1 MSGNIEVLNQNQNE
15 RFTEINRIKEL
26 YKVQN
31 PKWRGSNT
39 KDFQKFNMELL
50 KDGTTDTIA
59 FSNNKIYNRNTH
71 RLMNRDT
78 LYTQKDIPRQRF
90 KNDNISLKNDT
101 FLNITQYLGPLE
113 TKIMKAEQQTKNV
126 DIPVDFSKF
135 NYNLSKFLN
144 ILRPTSKKYLLH
156 NITTGGYWTLSSA
169 VLNSLS
175 DRLKNGNLVQ
185 QEFDVDSKNTIV
197 SSFYQGED
205 WELRVINE
213 ENKKSVIDGAF
224 FPFLNKMVNVDLDK
238 YGVHHEVDENNYQQ
252 NCLIYSLET
261 AGYDTTAI
269 RCLCKN
275 QEIPMRA
282 LKEIATKLDIYITIR
297 RLDDEKKKTH
307 YGNPKKPEIQLG
319 LIEKH
324 YFLIEKIP
332 YTLFSIKN
340 YFELIENEVN
350 DWNKVFSVEINKNTG
365 NKKYKRKNDRWT
377 DSYTAIKY
385 IVENQS
391 QYLTKIKHTEKLYA
405 TNKYKQ
411 VKEFGSLEYNDK
423 IFDYMDEEP
432 EGNLMVNKPNSLDS
446 ESFSKICLDKVFFD
460 FETTT
465 RRKDGKDTIHKPF
478 CLFTDKN
485 TRGYWGRD
493 CGKQF
498 LDELVDRYGVS
509 KGDVI
514 NKPRLSKA
522 KGKEGEYICDED
534 GNPKIDTTNLYE
546 ETITFKRYI
555 RLIAH
560 NSSYDFRFL
569 LKYLTKIETIE
580 KGTGLMNANCLYY
593 KDGKVI
599 CINIRDS
606 LKMINMP
613 LRKFG
618 SSFGL
623 SVEKEILPYDLYSEE
638 NIKKNWIELEE
649 CLSWVKENDK
659 EQYIKNCERWNCI
672 LDGKVNILKYA
683 GEYCYLDCITLRDGY
698 EKFSGLVKEAINLD
712 INDYMTLPSMAND
725 YLVRQGCYEEVLKL
739 SGVPRHFIQNC
750 VVGGRTMCRRNEK
763 FMSIGNK
770 NKYQKYIQENGPNEN
785 VVNHLLADFDAVSLY
800 PSAMSRMKG
809 FLKGKPKIITD
820 FDSIKNTCDGYYVCV
835 EITKVG
841 KKYDFPCCSLL
852 TEDGIRNFTND
863 LVGEKLYIDK
873 IGLDD
878 LVKFQN
884 VEFKFINGYY
894 YNEGFQTKIIETIKY
909 VFQQRLKYKAMK
921 DEDGNSN
928 PLQLVFKE
936 LMNSSYGKTCLKPI
950 DSEDEY
956 IHKDMIED
964 FVVRN
969 YHYIKEMT
977 LLANGLYYKV
987 KTIKTID
994 THFNNV
1000 HIGVSIL
1007 STSKTIMYEVM
1018 CLAEDLNIDMYY
1030 TDTDSIHI
1038 DNTKIPYLA
1047 EKFQEKYGRELI
1059 GKNMGQFHTDFDLQG
1074 AVGEIVASDSIFL
1087 GKKVYIDRITGTDK
1101 NGKELEDYHIR
1112 MKGVSTNC
1120 IIHKGQTE
1128 YGGNHLDMYEKL
1140 FLGDTLEFNLL
1151 SVAPSFELCKNM
1163 NIKSRKKFS
1172 RRVSFK

>member
-1 MSGNIEVLNQNQNE
+1 MASNIQVLNQNQNE
-15 RFTEINRIKEL
+15 RFSEIARIKKL
-26 YKVQN
+26 YRDEN
-31 PKWRGSNT
+31 PKWRGGNT
-39 KDFQKFNMELL
+39 KDFQKFNLELL
-50 KDGTTDTIA
+50 NDGSTDTIA
-59 FSNNKIYNRNTH
+59 FSNNKIFNRNTG

-78 LYTQKDIPRQRF
+78 IYTQKDIVRNRF
-90 KNDNISLKNDT
+90 NNDNISIKNDT
-101 FLNITQYLGPLE
+101 FLNITQYLKPLE
-113 TKIMKAEQQTKNV
+113 NKILRAEQQKENV

-135 NYNLSKFLN
+135 NYNLSKFLS

-156 NITTGGYWTLSSA
+156 NITTGDYWTLSSA

-175 DRLKNGNLVQ
+175 DRLKDGNLVQ
-185 QEFDVDSKNTIV
+185 EEFDVDSKNTIV

-205 WELRVINE
+205 WEIRVINN

-224 FPFLNKMVNVDLDK
+224 FPFLNKMLNVNLDK
-238 YGVHHEVDENNYQQ
+238 YGVHNVVDENNYKN
-252 NCLIYSLET
+252 NCLIHSLET

-275 QEIPMRA
+275 EEIPMRA

-307 YGNPKKPEIQLG
+307 YGNSDKPEIKLG

-324 YFLIEKIP
+324 YFLIEEIP

-350 DWNKVFSVEINKNTG
+350 DWNKVFSVEINKKTG
-365 NKKYKRKNDRWT
+365 NKKYKRKNDRFT
-377 DSYTAIKY
+377 DSYTAIKFM
-385 IVENQS
+385 VENQS
-391 QYLTKIKHTEKLYA
+391 EYLEKIKHTEKLYA
-405 TNKYKQ
+405 TNKYKH
-411 VKEFGSLEYNDK
+411 VKEFGSLEYNEN
-423 IFDYMDEEP
+423 IFSYEDENP
-432 EGNLMVNKPNSLDS
+432 QGNLMENKPNSLDS
-446 ESFSKICLDKVFFD
+446 KSFNKKCLKKIFFD

-465 RRKDGKDTIHKPF
+465 SRNDKKDTIHKPF
-478 CLFTDKN
+478 CLFTDRN

-493 CGKQF
+493 CGKKF
-498 LDELVDRYGVS
+498 LDDLCEEFGVA
-509 KGDVI
+509 KGEVL
-514 NKPRLSKA
+514 NKPRVSKA
-522 KGKEGEYICDED
+522 KGKEGEFICDED
-534 GNPKIDTTNLYE
+534 GNPKIDSVDLYQ
-546 ETITFKRYI
+546 ETILFNRYI

-580 KGTGLMNANCLYY
+580 KGTGLMNANCLYFHN
-593 KDGKVI
+593 DKVI

-618 SSFGL
+618 GAFGL

-638 NIKKNWIELEE
+638 NVKINWIELEE
-649 CLSWVKENDK
+649 CLKFVKPNEK
-659 EQYIKNCERWNCI
+659 EQYVKNCERWNCI
-672 LDGKVNILKYA
+672 IDGKVNILKYA
-683 GEYCYLDCITLRDGY
+683 GEYCYMDCITLRDGY
-698 EKFSGLVKEAINLD
+698 EKFSELVKEAIDLD

-725 YLVRQGCYEEVLKL
+725 YLVRAGCYDGVLKL

-750 VVGGRTMCRRNEK
+750 VVGGRTMCRKNEK
-763 FMSIGNK
+763 WMSIGNK
-770 NKYQKYIQENGPNEN
+770 NKYQKYIQENGLNSN
-785 VVNHLLADFDAVSLY
+785 VVNHQLADFDAVSLY
-800 PSAMSRMKG
+800 PSAMNRMKG
-809 FLKGKPKIITD
+809 FLKGKPKVITD
-820 FDSIKNTCDGYYVCV
+820 FDNIKNTCDGFYICI

-841 KKYDFPCCSLL
+841 KEYDFPCCSLL

-863 LVGEKLYIDK
+863 LVGKKLYIDK
-873 IGLDD
+873 IALDD
-878 LVKFQN
+878 LVQFQK
-884 VEFKFINGYY
+884 VEYKFINGYY
-894 YNEGFQTKIIETIKY
+894 YDEGFNDTIVKTIRH
-909 VFQQRLKYKAMK
+909 VFSERLKYKAMK

-950 DSEDEY
+950 DSECEY
-956 IHKDMIED
+956 ISKNMID
-964 FVVRN
+964 DYVVRN
-969 YHYIKEMT
+969 YNYIKEMT
-977 LLANGLYYKV
+977 LLANGNYYKV

-1018 CLAEDLNIDMYY
+1018 CLAEDLGINMYY

-1038 DNTKIPYLA
+1038 DNTKINYLA
-1047 EKFQEKYGRELI
+1047 DEFRKKYNRELI

-1074 AVGEIVASDSIFL
+1074 AVGEIVAMDSIFL
-1087 GKKVYIDRITGTDK
+1087 GKKCYIDRITGVDK
-1101 NGKELEDYHIR
+1101 NKNELEDYHIR

-1120 IIHKGQTE
+1120 IVHKGITE
-1128 YGGNHLDMYEKL
+1128 YDGKHLEMFEKL
-1140 FLGDTLEFNLL
+1140 FVGDTLEFNLL
-1151 SVAPSFELCKNM
+1151 AVAPSFELCKNM
-1163 NIKSRKKFS
+1163 NIKSRKKFT
-1172 RRVSFK
+1172 RRISFQ